1 MSELFDWNGE
11 LSELSQRLRDVNSNT
26 ESLRQFQKQESE
38 ELTQLRSE
46 IMNLA
51 KLMGVSVE
59 DILGTPNQKPYYESR
74 QLQWDDEFYL
84 SNNPLILEA
93 KVKEE
98 VFRNPEIL
106 PPLSDIDYAIVGIS
120 GMVASLLD
128 FLIVSIPKDINYLG
142 KYQQKGSNFTGWL
155 RTLGVDK
162 DGKLN
167 PFLKWCEN
175 VCKVPYDQ
183 SINPS
188 IQGFNPRSHRLFSLS
203 HDPLFGLIFGTLDI
217 LNGSMTTFDANGNL
231 QIIKTF
237 DVTSNDKVFAPLL
250 WLGHII
256 SDMCTKMGVPIPG
269 WAFLQ
274 LLRFG
279 SFGANNKTIA
289 DISRWMYLNGYDL
302 RHFFTMSIPVA
313 VIEIIV
319 RGYHYLSSLET
330 PEQLEYS
337 LHSSIASKELAQIQ
351 SNLKLH
357 KMLFLSHAIAA
368 SGNALKVFTY
378 SGNPLAI
385 NLPQW
390 LLFFKESVNIVQ
402 AINRDKNPE
411 KILRNRNKINREW
424 EEIKNI
430 SIGGIDILK
439 VDSTIYFNY
448 FKS

>member
-1 MSELFDWNGE
+1 MSGIFSFDDE
-11 LSELSQRLRDVNSNT
+11 LSECNQRI
-26 ESLRQFQKQESE
+26 KAAK
-38 ELTQLRSE
+38 SE
-46 IMNLA
+46 INKFSNLQDEESQELMELQSEIINLA

-59 DILGTPNQKPYYESR
+59 DILGITKQQDYYESR

-84 SNNPLILEA
+84 SDNPLMLEA

-106 PPLSDIDYAIVGIS
+106 PPLSGIDYAIVGIS
-120 GMVASLLD
+120 AMVASLLD

-142 KYQQKGSNFTGWL
+142 KHQQKGSNFTGWL
-155 RTLGVDK
+155 RTLGINK
-162 DGKLN
+162 DGKLIH
-167 PFLKWCEN
+167 FLKWCEN
-175 VCKVPYDQ
+175 VCQVPYDQ

-231 QIIKTF
+231 QIVKTF
-237 DVTSNDKVFAPLL
+237 DVTFNDEVFAPLL

-256 SDMCTKMGVPIPG
+256 SDMCTQMGVPITG

-274 LLRFG
+274 LLQFG
-279 SFGANNKTIA
+279 SLGANNKTIA

-302 RHFFTMSIPVA
+302 RHFLTMSIPVA
-313 VIEIIV
+313 VIEVVV

-330 PEQLEYS
+330 PEQLKYS
-337 LHSSIASKELAQIQ
+337 LHRSIVSKELAQIQ

-390 LLFFKESVNIVQ
+390 LLFFKESVRIVQ
-402 AINRDKNPE
+402 AINRDKIPE
-411 KILRNRNKINREW
+411 KIMRNRKKINKEW

-430 SIGGIDILK
+430 PIGGIDILK
-439 VDSTIYFNY
+439 ADSTIYFNY
-448 FKS
+448 FHS

>member
-1 MSELFDWNGE
+1 MSGIFSFDDE
-11 LSELSQRLRDVNSNT
+11 LSECNQRIKVA
-26 ESLRQFQKQESE
+26 K
-38 ELTQLRSE
+38 SE
-46 IMNLA
+46 INKLRNLQNEESQELMELHSEIINLA
-51 KLMGVSVE
+51 QVMGVSIE
-59 DILGTPNQKPYYESR
+59 DILGTSNQQHYYESR

-84 SNNPLILEA
+84 SDNPLMLEA

-106 PPLSDIDYAIVGIS
+106 PPLSGTDYAIVGIS
-120 GMVASLLD
+120 AMAASLID
-128 FLIVSIPKDINYLG
+128 FLIVSIPKDINYLR

-155 RTLGVDK
+155 RTLGIDK
-162 DGKLN
+162 DGKLI
-167 PFLKWCEN
+167 PFFKWCEN
-175 VCKVPYDQ
+175 VCQVPYDQ
-183 SINPS
+183 SINS
-188 IQGFNPRSHRLFSLS
+188 NIQGFNPRSHRLFSLS

-217 LNGSMTTFDANGNL
+217 LNGSMTTFDAAGNI
-231 QIIKTF
+231 QIVKTF
-237 DVTSNDKVFAPLL
+237 DVTFNDKVFAPFL

-274 LLRFG
+274 LLQFG
-279 SFGANNKTIA
+279 SLGANNKTIA

-302 RHFFTMSIPVA
+302 RHFLTMSIPVA
-313 VIEIIV
+313 VIEIVV
-319 RGYHYLSSLET
+319 RSYHYLSSLET

-337 LHSSIASKELAQIQ
+337 LHRSIASKELVQSQ

-357 KMLFLSHAIAA
+357 KMLFLSHARAA

-390 LLFFKESVNIVQ
+390 LLLFKESVKIVQ
-402 AINRDKNPE
+402 EITRDKTPE
-411 KILRNRNKINREW
+411 KIMRNRNKINREW

-430 SIGGIDILK
+430 SLRGIDILK
-439 VDSTIYFNY
+439 ADSTIDFNY
-448 FKS
+448 FNS